1 MHHTKESRALNKAC
15 GNCTKLKA
23 AIIKEAPDEVIHKL
37 IEIIYNVLKGVVPLS
52 THQKK
57 ILKRSKNTLRQLV
70 KPKLSKKRR
79 RVLLQKEV
87 KTSLPVVLK
96 QAQKVQ
102 QGGIISLLPLLSMLL

>member
-1 MHHTKESRALNKAC
+1 MHPTKESRALNKAC

-52 THQKK
+52 IHQKK

-70 KPKLSKKRR
+70 KPKISKKRR